1 VDLIAYWNVIKR
13 RRIIVMVGLWVA
25 ACLTLLSLI
34 RVSSDGLAW
43 RSPPIYKAT
52 TRLLVT
58 QPGFPI
64 GQATIPLKKPSGGT
78 TTPTPA
84 YDPTRME
91 YLASLY
97 AAMADSDPISTRV
110 KQSVGGPEA
119 KWGATPVAGAEGRA
133 LPLVEIGALGTSPA
147 RAIAIANGVAHAMR
161 AFLLTEQGKNA
172 TAIRDR
178 AELRVDKKARKAEVF
193 QGVRLTRGTMLFLL
207 MSIVTFAIAFVVDN
221 LRGGRAAAARTA
233 GETPTGLD
241 IVPPLEP
248 ERPYT
253 TDADSG
259 IDGAVRIQPPNSRTE
274 ELGAETSPAHGRW
287 AARETRLR
295 DRS

>member
-1 VDLIAYWNVIKR
+1 MDLIAYWNVVKR
-13 RRIIVMVGLWVA
+13 RRIIVMVGLWA
-25 ACLTLLSLI
+25 AAVLALLSLV

-64 GQATIPLKKPSGGT
+64 GQATIPLKPSGGT

-84 YDPTRME
+84 YDPARME

-119 KWGATPVAGAEGRA
+119 KWGATPIAGAEGRA

-147 RAIAIANGVAHAMR
+147 RAIAIANGVADAMR

-172 TAIRDR
+172 TAIGDR

-193 QGVRLTRGTMLFLL
+193 QGVRLTRGIMLFFL

-221 LRGGRAAAARTA
+221 LRGGRATAARTA

-241 IVPPLEP
+241 IVPPLEL

-253 TDADSG
+253 TDTDSG
-259 IDGAVRIQPPNSRTE
+259 TDGAARIQPPNSRTE